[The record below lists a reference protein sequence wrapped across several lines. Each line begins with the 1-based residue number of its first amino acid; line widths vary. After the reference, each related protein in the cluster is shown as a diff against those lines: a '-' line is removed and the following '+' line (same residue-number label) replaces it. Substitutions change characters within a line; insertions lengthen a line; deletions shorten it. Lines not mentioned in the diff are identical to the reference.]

1 MRGLDGHREREL
13 VKTFLAGA
21 LVRVSVTFTRPG
33 TDPDGNPVR
42 VPADPDTVTLRY
54 QPFPGA
60 DITQINYPGD
70 TRIVREDTGAYH
82 SDLDTTGLP
91 GDEFT
96 YVWEGTGNVQAA
108 AEGTFLVQV
117 QFA

>member
-1 MRGLDGHREREL
+1 MN
-13 VKTFLAGA
+13 TFLAGA
-21 LVRVSVTFTRPG
+21 LVRVTVTFTRPG
-33 TDPDGNPVR
+33 TDDGGNPIR

-60 DITQINYPGD
+60 DIAEITYPGD
-70 TRIVREDTGAYH
+70 TRIIREDTGAYH
-82 SDLDTTGLP
+82 SDLDTTGSP

-96 YVWEGTGNVQAA
+96 YVWTGTGNVQAA
-108 AEGTFLVQV
+108 GEGTFLVRV